1 MSESFV
7 CGLAGDQ
14 EKVRLGTGNS
24 RRDGWMAGLA
34 GEREEV
40 CVRTGDPRQDGW
52 MTGLAGDQDQVC
64 LRTADAGQ
72 AGRNKGFCQL
82 DGNESLDESDLESV
96 SDQDPP
102 PWHDP
107 YTKKQE
113 PRIQTLRGINTN
125 N

>member
-24 RRDGWMAGLA
+24 RRDGWMA
-34 GEREEV
+34 
-40 CVRTGDPRQDGW
+40 
-52 MTGLAGDQDQVC
+52 GLAGDQDQVC

-113 PRIQTLRGINTN
+113 PRIQTLRGINTSN
-125 N
+125 